1 MKDWVFWRIFRSV
14 FLSLFALWL
23 LLVGVLTFQNL
34 DAKRDQVEHAME
46 SYEES
51 SLKNCQLVLEGDAAY
66 WEEPAILTWFLSSYY
81 YYVKG
86 AVGVFRLY
94 DTGGS
99 ELARTPLTYGSISLA
114 GTGVYDHFLCFDKVL
129 SEEEH
134 LALAERLRANRFY
147 TRFYGT
153 EGGRYEADDH
163 VLVGLRGEVTG
174 VLEGNVVYPQKLV
187 YYYEE
192 GPVVLLDTDSAFFQ
206 DKSLTTLAFDA
217 AQLNSPL
224 VWSEDSPKQ
233 TLALFRA
240 AEGRID
246 SLLDG
251 RKPETDRGSVESS
264 RQGYARC
271 GPPADQPE
279 LISAYGVAYH
289 TWRLGSS
296 GLEFTY
302 GATFLFLLLLALRVS
317 KRQADTLRRERSL
330 TRAAAHELKTP
341 AAVVRSYAEALRE
354 DIAPEKR
361 EEYLSV
367 LMDEADRMGAL
378 VCNLLELSRMEGK
391 EKRFRRE
398 EVDLTALVEGAV
410 QRLGRLAEEQSI
422 HLALDLEPVRIEGE
436 RMRLEQVVDN
446 LLSNAL
452 RHTPPGGEIR
462 LVLTRRDRMIRL
474 AVENDGE
481 PIPPED
487 LGRLFETF
495 WRGEKERARA
505 GGSGL
510 GLALV
515 REAVRLHGGFC
526 GAENIPGG
534 VRFWVELPGR

>member
-378 VCNLLELSRMEGK
+378 VCNLLELSRM
-391 EKRFRRE
+391 
-398 EVDLTALVEGAV
+398 
-410 QRLGRLAEEQSI
+410 GR
-422 HLALDLEPVRIEGE
+422 EGE
-436 RMRLEQVVDN
+436 AV
-446 LLSNAL
+446 
-452 RHTPPGGEIR
+452 PPGGSGPDR
-462 LVLTRRDRMIRL
+462 AGRGGGPAPGPAGGGTVHPPRVGFGAGPDRGRTDVLGAGGGQSPLQCPAAHPARRRD
-474 AVENDGE
+474 
-481 PIPPED
+481 PPRSD
-487 LGRLFETF
+487 PAGPDDPPR
-495 WRGEKERARA
+495 RGERRRADPARGPGA
-505 GGSGL
+505 
-510 GLALV
+510 AL
-515 REAVRLHGGFC
+515 
-526 GAENIPGG
+526 
-534 VRFWVELPGR
+534 

>member
-1 MKDWVFWRIFRSV
+1 MKDRVFWRIFRSV
-14 FLSLFALWL
+14 FLSFFALWL

-34 DAKRDQVEHAME
+34 DAKQDQVEHAMG

-51 SLKNCQLVLEGDAAY
+51 TLKNCQLVLEGTAEE
-66 WEEPAILTWFLSSYY
+66 WEKPAILTNRMTSYDTA
-81 YYVKG
+81 G
-86 AVGVFRLY
+86 AMGVFRLY
-94 DTGGS
+94 DQEGT
-99 ELARTPLTYGSISLA
+99 ELARTPLTWGSFCLP
-114 GTGVYDHFLCFDKVL
+114 GTGVYDHYLCFDTVL

-134 LALAERLRANRFY
+134 VALAKRIRANPIY
-147 TRFYGT
+147 THFYGT
-153 EGGRYEADDH
+153 EGGLYEASDNER
-163 VLVGLRGEVTG
+163 VGLRGEVIG
-174 VLEGNVVYPQKLV
+174 VQEGNVVYPQKLV

-192 GPVVLLDTDSAFFQ
+192 GPVVLLDTDSSFFQ
-206 DKSLTTLAFDA
+206 DKALTTFPFDA
-217 AQLNSPL
+217 AQVSSPL
-224 VWSEDSPKQ
+224 VWSKDSPEQ
-233 TLALFRA
+233 ALTLFRA

-251 RKPETDRGSVESS
+251 RKPGTDWTGGGGGG
-264 RQGYARC
+264 QGYARC
-271 GPPADQPE
+271 GPSADQPE

-367 LMDEADRMGAL
+367 LMDEADRMGGL
-378 VCNLLELSRMEGK
+378 VCDLLELSRMEGE
-391 EKRFRRE
+391 EKRLLQE
-398 EVDLTALVEGAV
+398 DVDLTALVAGAA
-410 QRLGRLAEEQSI
+410 QRLGRSAEEQSI
-422 HLALDLEPVRIEGE
+422 RVVLDLEPVRIAGD

-452 RHTPPGGEIR
+452 RHTPPGGAIR
-462 LVLTRRDRMIRL
+462 LTLVRWDRIVRL

-487 LGRLFETF
+487 LGQLFETF

-515 REAVRLHGGFC
+515 REAVRLHHGFC

-534 VRFWVELPGR
+534 VRFWVELPGGE